1 MSVKKRKD
9 GRWQVYVVG
18 RIDGARVRF
27 RQAAPTRAAGN
38 ALELDFKAK
47 LGKGAAPIVGA
58 LRFTEWAREFL
69 EVYPEANNAPSEV
82 DAKKRIVRLHLQP
95 FFGDK
100 ALDRICVGDVERF
113 KAEQKKAGAKPKTIN
128 NRLTVLRR
136 MLTVAVEWGRCAAAP
151 KVSLMKKEPQKHRFL
166 DFDES
171 KRLIAAVTPLDW
183 WRTMVLVGLRTGLR
197 RGELLALRWEDVD
210 LAGSLLNVQRSVWKG
225 QEKAPKSGKARKVP
239 LSVDAR
245 EALRLLPS
253 RFLKGYVF
261 GDGKTR
267 LTTGELQSPMITA
280 SKRAELARV
289 GWHVLRHTF
298 ASQLVMKGVS
308 LRVVQEWMGHS
319 TITMTERYAH
329 LAPGFSS
336 DAVSMLDEVKAVG

>member
-1 MSVKKRKD
+1 MSVKRRKD

-18 RIDGARVRF
+18 KIDGARVRF
-27 RQAAPTRAAGN
+27 RKAAPTRAAGN
-38 ALELDFKAK
+38 ALELEFKAK
-47 LGKGAAPIVGA
+47 LGKGVAPIAGA
-58 LRFTEWAREFL
+58 VTFRDWSKEFL
-69 EVYPEANNAPSEV
+69 DVYPDANNAPSEI
-82 DAKKRIVRLHLQP
+82 DAKKRIVRKYLAP
-95 FFGDK
+95 FFGEK
-100 ALDRICVGDVERF
+100 ALDRIAVGDIERF
-113 KAEQKKAGAKPKTIN
+113 KAEQKKAGVKPKTIN

-136 MLTVAVEWGRCAAAP
+136 MLTVAVEWERSSSSP
-151 KVSLMKKEPQKHRFL
+151 KIALMKTEKPKFRFL
-166 DFDES
+166 DFQES
-171 KRLIAAVTPLDW
+171 ARLLAGVTSAGW

-210 LAGSLLNVQRSVWKG
+210 LAGGLLSVERSVWEG
-225 QEKAPKSGKARKVP
+225 QEKAPKSWRPRKVP
-239 LSVDAR
+239 LSADAR

-261 GDGKTR
+261 GTGKTR
-267 LTTGELQSPMITA
+267 LTTGEIQAPLRTA
-280 SKRAELARV
+280 SKRADLARV

-336 DAVSMLDEVKAVG
+336 EAVSMLDEVKAIA